1 MSVFVCALLWSSS
14 LGWCR
19 PAFCFHQGKVK
30 WATWYP
36 HCALSVGAEGMEL
49 RGWNCTSKVAVEVT
63 CDYLIPSPPSN
74 ILERINVR
82 LLTPLLFLLVSLCF
96 PINLASLPAR
106 PDSIQ
111 RDPWGWL
118 SSLGPF
124 QISEHDATASGPISL
139 MLSALIFSVTHV
151 RSYSTKARK
160 QTKSTAGSTLEI
172 GSQSNS
178 RNDPL
183 VELCAKVVTCSAFA
197 ASLAC

>member
-1 MSVFVCALLWSSS
+1 MSAFVCALLWSSS
-14 LGWCR
+14 LDWCR

-36 HCALSVGAEGMEL
+36 HCALSVAAEGMEL
-49 RGWNCTSKVAVEVT
+49 HLQGSSGGNLWLLDSQPPFQHSRKDKCQTSN
-63 CDYLIPSPPSN
+63 PSPFSP
-74 ILERINVR
+74 RV
-82 LLTPLLFLLVSLCF
+82 PLLSYKS
-96 PINLASLPAR
+96 PASLPAR

-118 SSLGPF
+118 SSSGPF

-151 RSYSTKARK
+151 RSYSAQASK

-183 VELCAKVVTCSAFA
+183 VELCAKVVTCSAFS

>member
-1 MSVFVCALLWSSS
+1 MGHLIPPLCFVCRCWGDGIA
-14 LGWCR
+14 
-19 PAFCFHQGKVK
+19 
-30 WATWYP
+30 
-36 HCALSVGAEGMEL
+36 GMEL
-49 RGWNCTSKVAVEVT
+49 HLQGSSGGNLWLLDSQPPFQHSRKDNCQTSN
-63 CDYLIPSPPSN
+63 PSPFSP
-74 ILERINVR
+74 RV
-82 LLTPLLFLLVSLCF
+82 PLLSYKS
-96 PINLASLPAR
+96 PASLPAR

-172 GSQSNS
+172 GSQSNRWS
-178 RNDPL
+178 TGGT
-183 VELCAKVVTCSAFA
+183 LCQSCDLFCFCCFFSVLKRSVC
-197 ASLAC
+197 LCLWYL